1 MSSGVMNAN
10 QNTRKLFVGLTGG
23 IGSGKSTVAGLLADV
38 GATVIDTDA
47 ISRELTGPGGHA
59 SAAIAASF
67 GAAFVSLTGA
77 MDREKMRAFVFSDP
91 LAKRKLEALLHP
103 LIGAQTRERA
113 QAATTRFVVFDVP
126 LLVESLH
133 WRARV
138 DCVWVVDCAPETQV
152 QRVMARS
159 GWSRQAVEQ
168 VIAAQASREQ
178 RARAADAVIY
188 NDGIDLASL
197 QQQLESL
204 LTQTRTRF
212 GL

>member
-1 MSSGVMNAN
+1 VSFSSHPLG
-10 QNTRKLFVGLTGG
+10 KLHIGLTGG
-23 IGSGKSTVAGLLADV
+23 IGSGKSTVAGLLADA

-47 ISRELTGPGGHA
+47 ISRELTGPGGQA
-59 SAAIAASF
+59 NAAIAANF
-67 GAAFVSLTGA
+67 GAAFIGPTGA
-77 MDREKMRAFVFSDP
+77 MDRDKMRALVFSDP
-91 LAKRKLEALLHP
+91 NAKQKLEALLHP

-113 QAATTRFVVFDVP
+113 QAATSRVVVFDVP
-126 LLVESLH
+126 LLVESQH

-159 GWSRQAVEQ
+159 GWTRDAVEK
-168 VIAAQASREQ
+168 VIAAQATREQ

-188 NDGIDLASL
+188 NDGIDLAAL
-197 QQQLESL
+197 RQQLEAL
-204 LTQTRTRF
+204 LKQYRAQF